1 MEYSGNDN
9 NPMLSSKQHLKSAKD
24 FLSMND
30 NNLQGIIFIGE
41 IRVVNMDDSFVE
53 FVASSGIDFAGNIII
68 NTAEGGQ

>member
-1 MEYSGNDN
+1 
-9 NPMLSSKQHLKSAKD
+9 MLSSKQHLKSAKD